1 MTDAPVTQ
9 PLQEGASPPAT
20 AKDLFPADIIANGHD
35 LSVEEHY
42 RIARIPIGQI
52 AERYVVRDAEAFVA
66 RVKAAI
72 LFWDGV
78 AL

>member
-1 MTDAPVTQ
+1 MTHAPVTQ
-9 PLQEGASPPAT
+9 PSKEGASPPAT
-20 AKDLFPADIIANGHD
+20 RENLFPADIIANGHD

-42 RIARIPIGQI
+42 RIARIPIGQV
-52 AERYVVRDAEAFVA
+52 AERYVVKDAEAFVA